1 VSWSDSRLAQWLS
14 GGPPVEPEGDPAR
27 VREVQAVLDELRPAL
42 AIDGGDVVLL
52 SVFEDGVR
60 LRLTGAC
67 SGCCS
72 QGETLRHA
80 LVPRL
85 TERLPWIERVE
96 QG

>member
-1 VSWSDSRLAQWLS
+1 
-14 GGPPVEPEGDPAR
+14 

-52 SVFEDGVR
+52 AVFEDGVR

-67 SGCCS
+67 VGCCA
-72 QGETLRHA
+72 QGETLHHA

>member
-1 VSWSDSRLAQWLS
+1 MSWTADRIARWFSR
-14 GGPPVEPEGDPAR
+14 GDPEPPEGDPAR

-42 AIDGGDVVLL
+42 AIDGGNVELL
-52 SVFEDGVR
+52 AVFEDGVR
-60 LRLTGAC
+60 LRFVGAC
-67 SGCCS
+67 SGCGA
-72 QGETLRHA
+72 QGETLQHA

>member
-1 VSWSDSRLAQWLS
+1 MNWFSRGAAA
-14 GGPPVEPEGDPAR
+14 EPRGDPAR
-27 VREVQAVLDELRPAL
+27 VREVQRVLDELRPAL
-42 AIDGGDVVLL
+42 EIDGGGVELL
-52 SVFEDGVR
+52 EVFEDGVR

-67 SGCCS
+67 TGCCS
-72 QGETLRHA
+72 QGETMRHA